1 MLSSISTRVAT
12 GLLAVAFSL
21 GASAVSAQGAKNVIS
36 AATITTYP
44 PYEYM
49 DPASAKLVGF
59 DIDIVEAIA
68 ANMGAKVNWIES
80 SFAQLI
86 SFVPITTKRVDI
98 IASGIADTPER
109 RNTVSFLD
117 YIYDPQVFFTL
128 RANGA
133 QFPNME
139 ALCGKRVAVTRSSVV
154 MMGGVVK
161 MSEEVCVKTGK
172 PAMVVI
178 ATDGAPQ
185 SRLELNQGRADLA
198 VQGAGTLVYQNSVED
213 DRYVIVGQPAAKPT
227 YGIAF
232 AKDDLQFGE
241 ALKKAFA
248 EVIADGTYHKI
259 LRKWNMPDSAA
270 VSRAMINGEP

>member
-1 MLSSISTRVAT
+1 MLSRI
-12 GLLAVAFSL
+12 GLRFAMCALAIAFDL
-21 GASAVSAQGAKNVIS
+21 GAGAVRAQGTKNVIN

-44 PYEYM
+44 PFEYK
-49 DPASAKLVGF
+49 DPASGKLVGF
-59 DIDIVEAIA
+59 DIEIVEAIA
-68 ANMGAKVNWIES
+68 AKMGTKVNWTES

-86 SFVPITTKRVDI
+86 SFIPIATKRVDI

-117 YIYDPQVFFTL
+117 YSYDPQVFFTL

-133 QFPNME
+133 QFSNMD

-154 MMGGVVK
+154 MMGGVLK
-161 MSEEVCVKTGK
+161 MSDEVCVKSGK

-185 SRLELNQGRADLA
+185 SRLELNQGRTDVA
-198 VQGAGTLVYQNSVED
+198 VQGAGTLVYQNSVEGN
-213 DRYVIVGQPAAKPT
+213 RYVIVGEPAAIPT

-232 AKDDLQFGE
+232 AKDDLQFGQ

-248 EVIADGTYHKI
+248 EVIADGTYQKI

-270 VSRAMINGEP
+270 VPRPMINGEP